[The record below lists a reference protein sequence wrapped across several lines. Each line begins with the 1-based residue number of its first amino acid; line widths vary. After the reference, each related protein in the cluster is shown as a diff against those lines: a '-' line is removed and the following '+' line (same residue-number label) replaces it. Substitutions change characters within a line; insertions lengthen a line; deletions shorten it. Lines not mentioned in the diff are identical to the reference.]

1 MPVTKFLAGQ
11 DAAGGVTGKM
21 FTATTW
27 NLEHGLGGHDA
38 WLAPDPIGNPE
49 MTAKLFSGELGPQA
63 PHFGV

>member
-1 MPVTKFLAGQ
+1 
-11 DAAGGVTGKM
+11 M

-63 PHFGV
+63 PHFGE